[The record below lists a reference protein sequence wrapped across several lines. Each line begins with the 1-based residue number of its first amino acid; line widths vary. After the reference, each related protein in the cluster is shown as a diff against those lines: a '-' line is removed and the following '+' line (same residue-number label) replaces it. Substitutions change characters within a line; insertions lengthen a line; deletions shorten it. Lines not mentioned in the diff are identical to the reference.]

1 LLQVKKWSGKR
12 KILQGQR
19 KVREISFESGKI
31 DDILKKSRGNLKYF
45 NTAELIPLKAGRNN
59 WVHWDL
65 DDIFRQ

>member
-31 DDILKKSRGNLKYF
+31 DDILKKSRG
-45 NTAELIPLKAGRNN
+45 AELIPLKAGRNN
-59 WVHWDL
+59 WVHWHL